1 MKTLYIHG
9 LDSFPVPEKKHIM
22 AKAGLE
28 VVALHINYRQ
38 KLGVYEILK
47 DAIIQKNVQFIIGS
61 SLGGYLGMRLA
72 EDMGLPCLLFNPA
85 INLKKK
91 IFYFRVPEIK
101 NPKCPARYVVL
112 GAKDDLL
119 DARKTLTFFQK
130 NHPNGTHQQIVLCEW
145 LGHQIDLFT
154 FDEMV
159 NWALHSIKLNGF
171 IK

>member
-22 AKAGLE
+22 AKAGLD

-61 SLGGYLGMRLA
+61 SLGGYLGLRLA
-72 EDMGLPCLLFNPA
+72 DDMGLPCLLFNPA

-101 NPKCPARYVVL
+101 HPKCQARYVVL
-112 GAKDDLL
+112 GAKDDII
-119 DARKTLTFFQK
+119 DARKSQVFLQK
-130 NHPNGTHQQIVLCEW
+130 SKSDSVHQQIVICEW

-159 NWALHSIKLNGF
+159 NWALYSIRLNGF
-171 IK
+171 KK